1 MRKAMEKLMG
11 VKKDGGQEVLIT
23 LGLVAIGVVLLV
35 AFSTTGNEIVSSILA
50 DARTRVTGLFSKSA
64 IPTP

>member
-23 LGLVAIGVVLLV
+23 LGLVALGVALLV
-35 AFSTTGNEIVSSILA
+35 VFWDGGSTTV
-50 DARTRVTGLFSKSA
+50 RTMVTNAGIELNKLFTAK
-64 IPTP
+64 P